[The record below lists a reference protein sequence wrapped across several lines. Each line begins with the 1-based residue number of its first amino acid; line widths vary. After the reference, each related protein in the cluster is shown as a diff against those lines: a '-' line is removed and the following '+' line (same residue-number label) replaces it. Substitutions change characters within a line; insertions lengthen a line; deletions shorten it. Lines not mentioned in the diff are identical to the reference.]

1 VVYLDGHRPSKYTR
15 FSFNYASPIFIN
27 GEKMATITS
36 KDGTKIAYDR
46 QGQGPA
52 MLLIDGA
59 MCYRA
64 SGPMGPLA
72 AQLKD
77 QFTVYTYDRRG
88 RGDSS
93 DTMPYA
99 VECEIEDIAG
109 LIDEAGGSA
118 FVYGISSGAV
128 LALRAAARLGNK
140 VTKLA
145 LYEPPFTSGEA
156 AQKAA
161 KAYTQ
166 QLIAL
171 LAQGKRG
178 EAVALFMQR
187 VGLPDEAIA
196 GMRQAPSWPAMEA
209 LAPTLAYDD
218 AVMDDGSLPGEAAK
232 AADQPALVMDGGD
245 SPAFMQAAAQALAKA
260 MPHAKL
266 LTLEG
271 QTHDVKPEVLGPV
284 LARFFQV

>member
-1 VVYLDGHRPSKYTR
+1 
-15 FSFNYASPIFIN
+15 
-27 GEKMATITS
+27 MATIAS
-36 KDGTKIAYDR
+36 KDGTKIAYDK
-46 QGQGPA
+46 QGLGPA
-52 MLLIDGA
+52 VLLVDGA

-88 RGDSS
+88 RGESS
-93 DTMPYA
+93 DASSYT
-99 VECEIEDIAG
+99 VQCEIEDIAA

-118 FVYGISSGAV
+118 FVFGISSGAV

-140 VTKLA
+140 VMKLA
-145 LYEPPFTSGEA
+145 LYEPPFTSGEE
-156 AQKAA
+156 AQKASQ
-161 KAYTQ
+161 AYTQ

-171 LAQGKRG
+171 LAQDKRG

-187 VGLPDEAIA
+187 VGVPEGAIA

-218 AVMDDGSLPGEAAK
+218 AVMGDGSLPGKAAK
-232 AADQPALVMDGGD
+232 AADQPALVMDGGE
-245 SPAFMQAAAQALAKA
+245 SPVFMQVAAQALAKA
-260 MPHAKL
+260 MPHAKHQ
-266 LTLEG
+266 TLEG
-271 QTHDVKPEVLGPV
+271 QTHDVKPEALGPV
-284 LARFFQV
+284 LTRFFQV